1 MVAPMTVHMT
11 ALNTACD
18 GHTATLAPCL
28 PAAPAL
34 PTMPSLYD
42 VPAPAKLNLFLHVV
56 GKRPDGYHL
65 LESVFV
71 LVDWCDT
78 LHFDR
83 RTDGQLQRH
92 DRGEALPPDDLCLR
106 AARLLQT
113 ESGCTMGADI
123 HIEKRLPSGAGMGGG
138 SSDAASTL
146 LALNR
151 LWGLHWPL
159 SRLLPLGL
167 RLGADVPFFLGGRNA
182 VVQGIGEHLTPID
195 LPERM
200 LAIVKPDVSIPTK
213 EIFSSPLLQR
223 SESLAIVAV
232 FPEHGS
238 TSCTEQGEGSIAQAL
253 QDAQKTAP
261 RSGLNAESCARIAD
275 FLKIDSNK
283 PNSLLRNDLQK
294 PAEQYSHQVT
304 QALAL
309 LESRFGNSRMT
320 GSGSA
325 VFATVT
331 AAVNGKDGMSNQPMA
346 TLPELPPGWVGKVC
360 RSLAQHPLR
369 GWAED

>member
-1 MVAPMTVHMT
+1 MQA
-11 ALNTACD
+11 
-18 GHTATLAPCL
+18 
-28 PAAPAL
+28 
-34 PTMPSLYD
+34 LYD

-65 LESVFV
+65 LESVFA
-71 LVDWCDT
+71 LVDWADT
-78 LHFDR
+78 LHFER
-83 RTDGQLQRH
+83 RADGLLQRH
-92 DRGEALPPDDLCLR
+92 DRGDALPAEDLCLR
-106 AARLLQT
+106 AARLLQA
-113 ESGCTMGADI
+113 ESGCGLGADI

-167 RLGADVPFFLGGRNA
+167 KLGADVPFFLGGRNA
-182 VVQGIGEHLTPID
+182 FVQGIGEDLTPFA
-195 LPERM
+195 LPERTF
-200 LAIVKPDVSIPTK
+200 AIVKPDVSIPTK
-213 EIFSSPLLQR
+213 DIFSSPLLQR
-223 SESLAIVAV
+223 SETLAIVAV

-238 TSCTEQGEGSIAQAL
+238 KKGTEQSESSRTDVANAAQN
-253 QDAQKTAP
+253 AQKTAS
-261 RSGLNAESCARIAD
+261 RVELNAESCARIAS
-275 FLKIDSNK
+275 FLEIGSKASEA
-283 PNSLLRNDLQK
+283 LRNDLQK
-294 PAEQYSHQVT
+294 PAEQYSSQVT

-325 VFATVT
+325 VFAVVNAT
-331 AAVNGKDGMSNQPMA
+331 VNGKDGMSNQPMA
-346 TLPELPPGWVGKVC
+346 TLPEMPPGWVGKVC
-360 RSLAQHPLR
+360 RSLVQHPLR